1 MSETSALDMDV
12 RILRRQLNKGF
23 VAQSTVD
30 EMLKP
35 LPDVESMGEYFDP
48 DTLDLE
54 EVEAEEEEAAAADAT
69 TE

>member
-1 MSETSALDMDV
+1 MSESSALEMDV

-48 DTLDLE
+48 DMLDLE
-54 EVEAEEEEAAAADAT
+54 ETEEEEEAAAVAEET

>member
-1 MSETSALDMDV
+1 MSESSALEMDV

-48 DTLDLE
+48 DMLDLE
-54 EVEAEEEEAAAADAT
+54 ETEEEEAAAVAEET